1 LACVGYWSIKEAVMA
16 HPIWNGSI
24 SFGLVNIP
32 VGLFSAEGKE
42 SKLDFN
48 LLDKKDHAPIGYKK
62 INKRTGQEVAADD
75 MVKGYELEDGSYA
88 VLTDEDFKKANPKAT
103 QTVEIID
110 FVDLK
115 DIHPVFFEKPYYLAP
130 MRRGEKGY
138 ALLREALKISGKAGV
153 ARVVIHSKEYIGVLA
168 PYGKALVLDL
178 LRYAVEL
185 KDPSEL
191 GLPDEDL
198 KGLGVT
204 KKELDM
210 AQKLIESMIADWEPG
225 KYHDTYREELLGYIK
240 KKVEAGETA
249 RVEEAAPAASPGA
262 DVIDIMALLKKSL
275 EETGAARAK
284 KKAAGK

>member
-1 LACVGYWSIKEAVMA
+1 MA

-42 SKLDFN
+42 TKLDFN
-48 LLDKKDHAPIGYKK
+48 LLDKKDLAPVGYKK
-62 INKRTGQEVAADD
+62 VNKRTGKEIPADEL
-75 MVKGYELEDGSYA
+75 VKGYELEDGSYA

-103 QTVEIID
+103 QTIEIID

-130 MRRGEKGY
+130 LKRGEKGY
-138 ALLREALKISGKAGV
+138 ALLRAALKKSGKAGV

-191 GLPDEDL
+191 GLPEEDI
-198 KGLGVT
+198 KNLGVT
-204 KKELDM
+204 EKELAM
-210 AQKLIESMIADWEPG
+210 AEKLIESMIAAWEPG
-225 KYHDTYREELLGYIK
+225 KYHDTYREELLGYIR

-249 RVEEAAPAASPGA
+249 RVEKVLPATLPGA
-262 DVIDIMALLKKSL
+262 EVIDIMALLKKSL

>member
-1 LACVGYWSIKEAVMA
+1 MA

-32 VGLFSAEGKE
+32 VGLYSAQGRE

-48 LLDKKDHAPIGYKK
+48 LLDKKDLAPIGYKK
-62 INKRTGQEVAADD
+62 INKLTGQEVPAAE

-88 VLTDEDFKKANPKAT
+88 VLTDEDFRKANAKAT
-103 QTVEIID
+103 QTVEILD

-130 MRRGEKGY
+130 LRRGEKGY
-138 ALLREALKISGKAGV
+138 ALLREALKRSGKAGV
-153 ARVVIHSKEYIGVLA
+153 ARVVIHSREYIGVLT

-178 LRYAVEL
+178 LRYAGEL
-185 KDPSEL
+185 KDPEEL
-191 GLPDEDL
+191 GLPEEDL
-198 KGLGVT
+198 KSLGVT
-204 KKELDM
+204 EKELDM
-210 AQKLIESMIADWEPG
+210 AQRLIESMIADWEPG

-249 RVEEAAPAASPGA
+249 RVEEAAPAAARPGA
-262 DVIDIMALLKKSL
+262 EVIDIMTLLKKSL
-275 EETGAARAK
+275 EEAGGARTR
-284 KKAAGK
+284 KKAAGE

>member
-1 LACVGYWSIKEAVMA
+1 MA

-32 VGLFSAEGKE
+32 VGLYSAQGRE

-48 LLDKKDHAPIGYKK
+48 LLDKKNLAPIGYKK
-62 INKRTGQEVAADD
+62 INKLTGQEVPAAE

-88 VLTDEDFKKANPKAT
+88 VLTDEDFRKANAKAT
-103 QTVEIID
+103 QTVEILD

-130 MRRGEKGY
+130 LRRGEKGY
-138 ALLREALKISGKAGV
+138 ALLREALKRSGKAGV
-153 ARVVIHSKEYIGVLA
+153 ARVVIHSREYIGVLA

-178 LRYAVEL
+178 LRYAGEL
-185 KDPSEL
+185 KDPEEL
-191 GLPDEDL
+191 GLPEEDL
-198 KGLGVT
+198 KKLGVT
-204 KKELDM
+204 EKELDM
-210 AQKLIESMIADWEPG
+210 AQRLIESMIADWEPG

-249 RVEEAAPAASPGA
+249 RVEEGAPAAARPGA
-262 DVIDIMALLKKSL
+262 EVIDIMTLLKKSL
-275 EETGAARAK
+275 EEAGAARTR
-284 KKAAGK
+284 KKAAGE